1 MKNIYKQ
8 RKFNQEFPRKKSL
21 KDRNIIKNYNC

>member
-8 RKFNQEFPRKKSL
+8 RKFNQEFPRKKKFKGQKYYKKL
-21 KDRNIIKNYNC
+21 